1 MERVISAAAAE
12 RDRVRIFIPRP
23 ASAAPP
29 SVYFITRT
37 RVILLRIP
45 DTHSTMPRDG
55 ARQIFVR
62 ATLSRRASSLE
73 IQYRAKSSATPRPRP
88 CSRRDSWLD
97 LALPFQ
103 SAS

>member
-1 MERVISAAAAE
+1 MGKGETGATLDQMERVISAAPAE
-12 RDRVRIFIPRP
+12 RDRANFYSKTRRG
-23 ASAAPP
+23 PP
-29 SVYFITRT
+29 VYFITRT

-73 IQYRAKSSATPRPRP
+73 IQYRAKSSTTPRPWPR
-88 CSRRDSWLD
+88 SRDS
-97 LALPFQ
+97 
-103 SAS
+103 